1 MYYTAMKSSC
11 RLVSWLVPA
20 VLAVMAARADEL
32 DLTGVWS
39 LTRADDVGV
48 TCPATVP
55 GGIYKPL
62 VDAKLIPHPYCGLN
76 EAKVQEPAEKEWVFS
91 RTFVVPEKM
100 LKAKILT
107 LRLEDVDCFATVKLN
122 GLEIGKTSNR
132 FQRHDFDVRAAL
144 RSGENA
150 IEVRFAPTGKISA
163 EETMK
168 YGKDECP
175 YGQAGTRH
183 LQTVRTVRSHAG
195 WDWGLTLMDTGLM
208 GPVKLIA
215 TDVARLDYLYTAQEF
230 NADYSS
236 CTVTVTGECVAP
248 ETAETDFSVSLC
260 GALAKRKLSLAR
272 GHNAFSVSLK
282 VDHPK
287 LWWPR
292 GYGEQ
297 PLQTLAVT
305 FAGEKTMRKIG
316 FRKVELR
323 NKPDKIGTSFTFV
336 CNGTPIYCQGANWVP
351 CDAMENLQT
360 PERYRNL
367 LESAARANMNM
378 IRVWGGGQFE
388 HDAFYDIC
396 DELGLVVWQ
405 DFLFA
410 CAIYSV
416 SDYFMDPIRKE
427 LAHQLRRLRD
437 HPSIGLWCGDNEC
450 VHVANHQ
457 DNRKFIDACGVRE
470 KILTELVAKYDPTR
484 PFWPA
489 SPLRAPGNYERMNQL
504 EGDYHDWGV
513 WYGLLQFGAS
523 YDMQARFISEFGF
536 QSHMSPETLAKWI
549 PADRLNPNTP
559 EVHSRQKC
567 KVTKR
572 MNGDDVI
579 HYFVNDTFL
588 YPESVD
594 RFYYLSQL
602 NQALAVKHAVAAWRP
617 VRERCG
623 GMLIWQL
630 NDNWPATSWSTVEYG
645 GKWKQ
650 AQYVLKRGYAPVAVF
665 LARRPNSS
673 GTLQVRAVN
682 DRAVALKGAVRVT
695 LNALKGGVGRPVGSE
710 IPVSLAPHEG
720 RVLGEL
726 KLADLGDTAS
736 KMRTYLRAT
745 LSYET
750 DGESRTLSDE
760 WFFERFRC
768 LELVQPKVSAEVTAQ
783 SDGRFAVRL
792 ATDVPAFFVWLNAT
806 DIRGEFSDN
815 AVTLHPGEPRTLVF
829 TPEKSGLTVEAFRRA
844 LTVHHL

>member
-1 MYYTAMKSSC
+1 MMRFAQF
-11 RLVSWLVPA
+11 LFII
-20 VLAVMAARADEL
+20 LAASTVWAAEL
-32 DLTGVWS
+32 DLAGQWT
-39 LTRADDVGV
+39 LTRADDASI

-62 VDAKLIPHPYCGLN
+62 LDAKLIPHPYYGLN
-76 EAKVQEPAEKEWVFS
+76 EAKVQGPAEKEWVFS
-91 RTFVVPEKM
+91 RTFVVPGKM
-100 LKAKILT
+100 LKAKMLT
-107 LRLEDVDCFATVKLN
+107 LRMEDVDCFATVTLN
-122 GLEIGKTSNR
+122 GREIGKTSNR
-132 FQRHDFDVRAAL
+132 FQRYDFDVASSL
-144 RSGENA
+144 KPGENA
-150 IEVRFAPTGKISA
+150 IEVRFAPTGKVSA

-183 LQTVRTVRSHAG
+183 LQTVRTVRCHAG

-215 TDVARLDYLYTAQEF
+215 TDVARLDYVYTTQEF
-230 NADYSS
+230 NADCSS
-236 CTVTVTGECVAP
+236 CTLTVTGECEAP
-248 ETAETDFSVSLC
+248 AAGATEFAASVC
-260 GALAKRKLSLAR
+260 GVSAKKRIALAKGR
-272 GHNAFSVSLK
+272 NAFSVKLT
-282 VDHPK
+282 VDRPK

-292 GYGEQ
+292 GYGGQ
-297 PLQTLAVT
+297 PLHELAVT
-305 FAGEKTMRKIG
+305 FAGERTVRKIG
-316 FRKVELR
+316 FRKVELANR
-323 NKPDKIGTSFTFV
+323 PDKIGTSFTFS
-336 CNGTPIYCQGANWVP
+336 CNGKPIYCQGANWVP

-360 PERYRNL
+360 PARYRNL

-405 DFLFA
+405 DFMFA
-410 CAIYSV
+410 CAIYPV

-457 DNRKFIDACGVRE
+457 DNKAFIDACGVRE
-470 KILTELVAKYDPTR
+470 RILTELVAKYDPTR

-489 SPLRAPGNYERMNQL
+489 SPIRAPGNYERMNQL
-504 EGDYHDWGV
+504 EGDYHDWGI
-513 WYGLLQFGAS
+513 WFGLLQFGAS

-536 QSHMSPETLAKWI
+536 QGHMSPDTLAKWI
-549 PADRLNPNTP
+549 PEGRLNPNTP

-588 YPESVD
+588 YPEGVD

-617 VRERCG
+617 ARERCG

-682 DRAVALKGAVRVT
+682 DRETPLEGTVRVT
-695 LNALKGGVGRPVGSE
+695 LNALKDGTGRAVGPE

-726 KLADLGDTAS
+726 KLADLGDEAS

-745 LSYET
+745 LTYEA
-750 DGESRTLSDE
+750 DGKPRALSDE
-760 WFFERFRC
+760 WFFERFRN
-768 LELVQPKVSAEVTAQ
+768 LALAEPKVTTQVAGLK
-783 SDGRFAVRL
+783 DGRFAVRL
-792 ATDVPAFFVWLNAT
+792 EADVPAFFVWLNAT
-806 DIRGEFSDN
+806 GIRGEFSDN
-815 AVTLHPGEPRTLVF
+815 AVTLHPDEPRTLVF
-829 TPEKSGLTVEAFRRA
+829 TPEKSGLTLEAFRRA